1 MRIGIVSGEF
11 PPMTGGVGA
20 CSQILARKMQAAGH
34 EIHIFSDVRAR
45 SDDLSL
51 SGKAASWHTATL
63 GAIRRW
69 SRRQRL
75 EVVNLQFQTAAFGMS
90 PWIHLLP
97 QALHPLPLVTTFHD
111 LRAPWL
117 FPKAGRFRQAAV
129 SWLARNSA
137 AAICTNQEDF
147 GRLRSV
153 ARNCALIPIGSNI
166 LACRSGDFSAAV
178 WRRNAGVQD
187 EEILLAWF
195 GLVNHSKG
203 LESLLR
209 AVAGL
214 RDGGLPL
221 RLVIVGGEAGD
232 SDPDNITYGRK
243 LDELVNRL
251 RLDHALLRTGFLSE
265 ADVAAWL
272 WASDLA
278 VLPFVDGASF
288 RRGSLMAAI
297 HHGCA
302 ILTTQPAVDL
312 PEFVHGENMWLV
324 SAGDEPA
331 LQTALEMLANSP
343 ETRDSLRRGA
353 ARLAAAFDWDVIAG
367 ATLDIYERVLVEKS

>member
-20 CSQILARKMQAAGH
+20 YSQILARRMQRAGH
-34 EIHIFSDVRAR
+34 EIQIFTDLRAR

-51 SGKAASWHTATL
+51 SGKTDSWHAATL

-75 EVVNLQFQTAAFGMS
+75 DIVNLQFQTAAFGMS
-90 PWIHLLP
+90 PWVHFLP

-117 FPKAGRFRQAAV
+117 FPKAGRIRQAAIF
-129 SWLARNSA
+129 WLARYSA

-147 GRLRSV
+147 DRLRGNAS
-153 ARNCALIPIGSNI
+153 NCEFVPIGSNI
-166 LACRSGDFSAAV
+166 LACRPADFSAAV

-187 EEILLAWF
+187 EEVLLAWF

-209 AVAGL
+209 SLARL
-214 RDGGLPL
+214 RDSDLPL
-221 RLVIVGGEAGD
+221 RLVFVGGEAGD
-232 SDPDNITYGRK
+232 SDPGNITFGEK
-243 LDELVNRL
+243 LDEMVLQL
-251 RLDHALLRTGFLSE
+251 RLEHALLQTGFLGD

-297 HHGCA
+297 HHRCA
-302 ILTTQPAVDL
+302 ILTTQPAVDV
-312 PEFVHGENMWLV
+312 PQFVHGVNLWLV
-324 SAGDEPA
+324 PAGDESA
-331 LQTALEMLANSP
+331 LQKALGMLAESP
-343 ETRDSLRRGA
+343 EIRDTLRGGA
-353 ARLAAAFDWDVIAG
+353 ARLAATFDWDVIAG
-367 ATLDIYERVLVEKS
+367 ATQDIFDSVLREKS